1 MESLC
6 NECNECRESVTMKAR
21 VLRVCCCCE
30 LLVCDLCS
38 CQEFRVHTDKACCFQ
53 PGQCVCITYSGA
65 ATMSI
70 PPQIN
75 AECIE
80 LLNNNGNSGCCCC

>member
-1 MESLC
+1 MMETLC
-6 NECNECRESVTMKAR
+6 NECNECNECRGRVTMKAR
-21 VLRVCCCCE
+21 ILRVCCCE
-30 LLVCDLCS
+30 LLVCELCN
-38 CQEFRVHTDKACCFQ
+38 CQEFRVHTDKACCFR

-75 AECIE
+75 AECVE
-80 LLNNNGNSGCCCC
+80 LLNCGC